1 MPMSRDDSA
10 RAWLPYAKRQNIRR
24 MFLRSTG
31 RSTPTPTG
39 EAYRVSSFPFVSG
52 DTFRLLADIV
62 LDRSTRPEQVPNAS
76 RDDEFVFVEA
86 DFWLKGPGIDWV
98 VDWLNRCERNRP
110 PRVILHNGDATP
122 STNKLLQLRDASRSV
137 WSVNVGD
144 DIPGVNP
151 LPIGLENAHHRR
163 NGCVGEFLGD
173 LRSPRSRDDRSIAI
187 LAAFDISTN
196 RAVRAPLASA
206 AAASRHGW
214 REPTMPPQTFRDA
227 VRASRF
233 VLSPPGNG
241 NDCHRTWEALYLGAI
256 PIVQAGSLAPSI
268 CEQLPILVLSDMRAA
283 LDLSPKE
290 LYEVERTL
298 GERRLDSAMMK
309 HWILRLH
316 M

>member
-1 MPMSRDDSA
+1 
-10 RAWLPYAKRQNIRR
+10 
-24 MFLRSTG
+24 
-31 RSTPTPTG
+31 
-39 EAYRVSSFPFVSG
+39 
-52 DTFRLLADIV
+52 
-62 LDRSTRPEQVPNAS
+62 
-76 RDDEFVFVEA
+76 
-86 DFWLKGPGIDWV
+86 
-98 VDWLNRCERNRP
+98 
-110 PRVILHNGDATP
+110 
-122 STNKLLQLRDASRSV
+122 
-137 WSVNVGD
+137 
-144 DIPGVNP
+144 
-151 LPIGLENAHHRR
+151 
-163 NGCVGEFLGD
+163 
-173 LRSPRSRDDRSIAI
+173 
-187 LAAFDISTN
+187 
-196 RAVRAPLASA
+196 
-206 AAASRHGW
+206 
-214 REPTMPPQTFRDA
+214 MPPQTFRDA